1 MCLRASPMSRTS
13 QSQEQYINILE
24 GEILFLYCIGKD
36 DVWNVFTWLD
46 LDLILLKSATDSYVE
61 KN

>member
-1 MCLRASPMSRTS
+1 MSLAPSMSRVS

-24 GEILFLYCIGKD
+24 GEILFLYWIGKD
-36 DVWNVFTWLD
+36 DVWNAFTWSD